1 MSNGTSTREDYEPM
15 NFSSNGMFTREDY
28 EHDFGVDGASLIMR

>member
-1 MSNGTSTREDYEPM
+1 MSKGTSTREDYEPM

-28 EHDFGVDGASLIMR
+28 EHDFGVNGALA